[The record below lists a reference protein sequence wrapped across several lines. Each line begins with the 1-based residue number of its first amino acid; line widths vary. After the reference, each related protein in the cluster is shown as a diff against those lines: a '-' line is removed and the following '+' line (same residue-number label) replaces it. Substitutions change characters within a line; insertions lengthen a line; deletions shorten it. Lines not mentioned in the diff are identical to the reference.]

1 MSYEISDPISDSK
14 NKASRSHRPPGTVT
28 VLDLERPTIRQ
39 EWWSITNDRWN
50 ELRAEAVGEN
60 KTKAQTASAT
70 LRKLKGKPGC
80 SANVIP
86 EEEVDSQEV
95 SAAFEERVATI
106 EGQFYDLD
114 HTVTGLYQTLE
125 YEFLDVL
132 MDDSGSSVSYSAVNF
147 MNPLS
152 NPTINPSKL
161 PKVYDNRQIR
171 LNTKVDYLPLLCV
184 SSCLCFVSFAALV
197 ALTAFRTL
205 EIVSP
210 NSRRRTTYTDQSP
223 HKMSMTL
230 EEAQAPRQPKPVPS
244 GPDNV
249 LEQFNLRDRVVV
261 VTGAA
266 EGIGGAVVDSMAE
279 AGANVALW
287 YRSNDKAIAKAEE
300 LAKKHGNKFKAYQ
313 IEISDPEKVKEL
325 VAKVVEDFGRLDV
338 MVANAGM
345 AISKPILET
354 SVEEYK
360 KQFAVNVDGVFY
372 CAKYAGEQFKKQGKG
387 NLIITSSISAHI
399 VNVPVDQPV
408 YNSTKAAI
416 THLGKSL
423 AREWRD
429 FARVNIVSPG
439 FFNTKMGA
447 GESVINE
454 AYRMTPM
461 GRQGDVR
468 EIKALY
474 LYLAS
479 DASSY
484 QTGSDTVIDGGYI
497 LP

>member
-1 MSYEISDPISDSK
+1 
-14 NKASRSHRPPGTVT
+14 
-28 VLDLERPTIRQ
+28 
-39 EWWSITNDRWN
+39 
-50 ELRAEAVGEN
+50 
-60 KTKAQTASAT
+60 
-70 LRKLKGKPGC
+70 
-80 SANVIP
+80 
-86 EEEVDSQEV
+86 
-95 SAAFEERVATI
+95 
-106 EGQFYDLD
+106 
-114 HTVTGLYQTLE
+114 
-125 YEFLDVL
+125 
-132 MDDSGSSVSYSAVNF
+132 
-147 MNPLS
+147 
-152 NPTINPSKL
+152 
-161 PKVYDNRQIR
+161 
-171 LNTKVDYLPLLCV
+171 
-184 SSCLCFVSFAALV
+184 
-197 ALTAFRTL
+197 
-205 EIVSP
+205 
-210 NSRRRTTYTDQSP
+210 
-223 HKMSMTL
+223 MSMTL
-230 EEAQAPRQPKPVPS
+230 EEAQVPRQPNPVPS
-244 GPDNV
+244 GPHNV
-249 LEQFNLRDRVVV
+249 LEQFNLKGRVVV

-287 YRSNDKAIAKAEE
+287 YRSNDKAVTKAEE

-313 IEISDPEKVKEL
+313 IEISDPEKVQEL

-338 MVANAGM
+338 MIANAGM

-423 AREWRD
+423 AREWRE